1 MSNVLHP
8 GIILILVGLIAAIV
22 PKALRRVVL
31 AIGPFAALATALTMP
46 MGTDLSMEFFGTGYV
61 LDYFHVD
68 GLSYVFCMIFA
79 LMACIGGIYSCHNE
93 SRIEAFA
100 SMAYAGCALGV
111 TLAKDWMTFIAFWEG
126 LAVTSLFLIWGHHT
140 PASRRAGYRYLM
152 VHMLGGNLLLYGIF
166 LEVGPGNG
174 LVMNLSA
181 GAHIKRSDL

>member
-1 MSNVLHP
+1 MRTTIHAEEVATLSNAWHP

-68 GLSYVFCMIFA
+68 GLSYVFCMIFS

-111 TLAKDWMTFIAFWEG
+111 TLAKDWMTFIEFWEG
-126 LAVTSLFLIWGHHT
+126 LAVTSQIGR
-140 PASRRAGYRYLM
+140 ASCRER
-152 VHMLGGNLLLYGIF
+152 V
-166 LEVGPGNG
+166 
-174 LVMNLSA
+174 
-181 GAHIKRSDL
+181 

>member
-31 AIGPFAALATALTMP
+31 AIGPFAALAAALTMP

-79 LMACIGGIYSCHNE
+79 LMACIGGI
-93 SRIEAFA
+93 
-100 SMAYAGCALGV
+100 L
-111 TLAKDWMTFIAFWEG
+111 
-126 LAVTSLFLIWGHHT
+126 
-140 PASRRAGYRYLM
+140 PQ
-152 VHMLGGNLLLYGIF
+152 
-166 LEVGPGNG
+166 
-174 LVMNLSA
+174 
-181 GAHIKRSDL
+181 